1 MSPLELM
8 GDYNSGDP
16 VTSGEAYARFENPTK
31 LVKYLRDELK
41 ADLRDDNKVDRPIR
55 FETEIRPAL
64 LGRFEYTNT
73 TYAKETRLINTELN
87 SFDITKHIQQM
98 ARVQTELKAMASL
111 LLLFRTWFSAAGIC
125 GSCDIPRT

>member
-1 MSPLELM
+1 MELM

-64 LGRFEYTNT
+64 LGRFEYT
-73 TYAKETRLINTELN
+73 
-87 SFDITKHIQQM
+87 IQH
-98 ARVQTELKAMASL
+98 AVLPL
-111 LLLFRTWFSAAGIC
+111 LAGTPQL
-125 GSCDIPRT
+125 SQSWE